1 MEKSL
6 NLAKTDG
13 EEVVRIVGNEKA
25 ILGVEFGVV
34 VSTVRY
40 ESLGVFFHRREC
52 HYLVEETPVRPGIFK
67 EILTQFEIR
76 YLNRQIDIFNKNYYI
91 KL

>member
-1 MEKSL
+1 M
-6 NLAKTDG
+6 
-13 EEVVRIVGNEKA
+13 RIVGNEKA

-40 ESLGVFFHRREC
+40 ESLGIFGHRRES
-52 HYLVEETPVRPGIFK
+52 HYLVEEPAVRPGIFK
-67 EILTQFEIR
+67 EILTQFEKR
-76 YLNRQIDIFNKNYYI
+76 YLNRQIDIFVKNYYI